1 MFPFRWFLFLGL
13 TCLLAIASPALA
25 QRAPR
30 IGYVYPAGGQ
40 QGQSFEVTLG
50 GQFLDGASD
59 VVVSGNGVRAKVVEH
74 KKPMSPKKANKLRQQ
89 LRQLQT
95 RIKKL
100 RDQKKN
106 PNDAAI
112 VKMAQGIGIKVDSL
126 AEIMEL
132 RRMILM
138 PKNLLSPQLA
148 EQVRLRVT
156 LSENVEPGE
165 REIRLMTTGGLTNPL
180 SFHVGRLPEVC
191 EVEPNNAAPHAEVAG
206 SIPLVLNGQI
216 MPGDVDRFAFEARKG
231 TRLVIAASAREL
243 IPYLADAVPGWFQA
257 TLALYDAEGKELAYA
272 DDFRFQPDPVFYY
285 EIPEDGRYVIEIK
298 DALYRGREDF
308 VYRIRLG
315 ELPFVTSIF
324 PLGGQGGEPA
334 EIELAGWNLPTEK
347 LSIDAAPKTPG
358 VQAVPVADP
367 GRAGNRVRF
376 AVDTLPEC
384 LEAEP
389 NNEPAKAQQVDL
401 PTIVNGRTDP
411 AGDWDVFC
419 FDGRAGDEIVA
430 EVMARRLNSPLDS
443 LLELIDPTGKQLAV
457 NDDFEDRGSGLTTHH
472 ADSQVSATLPADGSY
487 CLRLGDTQG
496 KGGGAFAYRLR
507 ISPRRPDF
515 ELRVVPS
522 TINAQVGATVPLTVY
537 ALRRDGFSDD
547 ITLELK
553 DAPEGFRLGGGW
565 VPAGQDSVQM
575 TLSFPPTPLEEPVS
589 LRLVGLATI
598 DDQEVRRPAIP
609 AEDMMQA
616 FIYRHLVEAQDL
628 MVTSAGQWKA
638 KTTMTLDHEGPI
650 KLPAGETAD
659 VQFAVTD
666 IASIQG
672 IDFTLQNAPDGIAI
686 KKTSRQPSGV
696 TLVIQADA
704 GKIEP
709 GLKGNL
715 IVDAFIVQSSQ
726 RAAKRSKAPKRRVPL
741 GVLPAIPF
749 EVVAP

>member
-1 MFPFRWFLFLGL
+1 MSLFRSFL
-13 TCLLAIASPALA
+13 LLVPAGVLAAASPAMA

-50 GQFLDGASD
+50 GQFLGGASD
-59 VVVSGNGVRAKVVEH
+59 VVVSGNGFRAQVVEH
-74 KKPMSPKKANKLRQQ
+74 EKPMSPKQANQLRQQ

-100 RDQKKN
+100 WYQKKN

-112 VKMAQGIGIKVDSL
+112 VKMAQAVGIKVDSL
-126 AEIMEL
+126 ADIMEL

-138 PKNLLSPQLA
+138 PKNLRSPQLA
-148 EQVRLRVT
+148 EQVKLRVT

-165 REIRLMTTGGLTNPL
+165 REIRLMTTAGLTNPL
-180 SFHVGRLPEVC
+180 GFHVGRLPEVR
-191 EVEPNNAAPHAEVAG
+191 EVEPNNAAPHTEVAG
-206 SIPLVLNGQI
+206 SIPMVVNGQV

-231 TRLVIAASAREL
+231 TRLVVAASARKL

-298 DALYRGREDF
+298 DAIYRGREDF

-324 PLGGQGGEPA
+324 PLGGQGDEPA

-347 LSIDAAPKTPG
+347 LSIDAAPNTPG
-358 VQAVPVADP
+358 VQPVPIADP
-367 GRAGNRVRF
+367 GRIGSRVRF
-376 AVDTLPEC
+376 AIDTLPEC

-389 NNEPAKAQQVDL
+389 NNESAKAQQVDL
-401 PTIVNGRTDP
+401 PTIVNGRIDS

-443 LLELIDPTGKQLAV
+443 VLVLTDSTGKQLAV

-472 ADSQVSATLPADGSY
+472 ADSQISATLPADGTY
-487 CLRLGDTQG
+487 WLRLGDTQG

-507 ISPRRPDF
+507 ISPPRPDF
-515 ELRVVPS
+515 ELRIVPS
-522 TINAQVGATVPLTVY
+522 TINVRGSAPASVTVY
-537 ALRRDGFSDD
+537 ALRKDGFSDE
-547 ITLELK
+547 ITLNLK
-553 DAPEGFRLGGGW
+553 DAPQGFTLADAR
-565 VPAGQDSVQM
+565 VPAGQDQAS
-575 TLSFPPTPLEEPVS
+575 LSLRFPPQPTATPVTLHVEGS
-589 LRLVGLATI
+589 ATI
-598 DDQEVRRPAIP
+598 RGQTVSHPAVP

-616 FIYRHLVEAQDL
+616 FANRHLVPAQEL
-628 MVTSAGQWKA
+628 KV
-638 KTTMTLDHEGPI
+638 
-650 KLPAGETAD
+650 
-659 VQFAVTD
+659 AV
-666 IASIQG
+666 
-672 IDFTLQNAPDGIAI
+672 
-686 KKTSRQPSGV
+686 
-696 TLVIQADA
+696 
-704 GKIEP
+704 
-709 GLKGNL
+709 LKGYTPK
-715 IVDAFIVQSSQ
+715 F
-726 RAAKRSKAPKRRVPL
+726 KRRKK
-741 GVLPAIPF
+741 GK
-749 EVVAP
+749 